1 MSLWLDSF
9 STAFQA
15 VAEIFLL
22 GLIGWTAVRR
32 GIFTEPLIGAFARLM
47 VDLLIPCLLFLA
59 MLRAFDLHKMS
70 EMATMMTFGVAW
82 TLLGMG
88 LAWIGVRVWRHSQ
101 ARAGGK
107 APGRADGAG
116 GAGNEGRDEDRMI
129 LAMSGLQN
137 AFYLPAPLVIALLPA
152 ERRDEGMMYVGA
164 AVIILNFLQWT
175 FGPMLLSSRGSE
187 GKSPAFSSGIGGWL
201 RSGLPPP
208 VIGTLAGCIG
218 SQLPGLQSAALGT
231 APGWAWFIELPLR
244 ALNLLTPSVG
254 PLAMILL
261 GGVLATGSLSS
272 TLRKRPAILVVV
284 IRLILVPALILWVA
298 RRWVP
303 GNAVFFLVLAI
314 EAAAPP
320 ATNLTIIALRYGNQ
334 ARQVSSVLLVSYI
347 VGLITIP
354 LWIGWMGLGSGIGP

>member
-1 MSLWLDSF
+1 
-9 STAFQA
+9 
-15 VAEIFLL
+15 
-22 GLIGWTAVRR
+22 
-32 GIFTEPLIGAFARLM
+32 
-47 VDLLIPCLLFLA
+47 
-59 MLRAFDLHKMS
+59 
-70 EMATMMTFGVAW
+70 
-82 TLLGMG
+82 
-88 LAWIGVRVWRHSQ
+88 
-101 ARAGGK
+101 
-107 APGRADGAG
+107 
-116 GAGNEGRDEDRMI
+116 MI

-137 AFYLPAPLVIALLPA
+137 AFYLPAPLVIALLPP

-175 FGPMLLSSRGSE
+175 LGPILLSSRGHD
-187 GKSPAFSSGIGGWL
+187 GRSPLFSSGVRGFL

-208 VIGTLAGCIG
+208 VIGTLAGCVG
-218 SQLPGLQSAALGT
+218 SQIPGLQSAALGT

-272 TLRKRPAILVVV
+272 TLRKRPAILVVL

-298 RRWVP
+298 RRWIP
-303 GNAVFFLVLAI
+303 GTGVFFLVLAI
-314 EAAAPP
+314 EASAPP

-347 VGLITIP
+347 VGLVTIP
-354 LWIGWMGLGSGIGP
+354 LWIGWMGLGGGP

>member
-1 MSLWLDSF
+1 MWLESF

-22 GLIGWTAVRR
+22 GLIGWTAVKR
-32 GIFTEPLIGAFARLM
+32 GIFTEPLIRAFARLM

-59 MLRAFDLHKMS
+59 MLRAFDLQKMS
-70 EMATMMTFGVAW
+70 EMATMMTLGVAW

-88 LAWIGVRVWRHSQ
+88 VAWVAVRLWQHSD
-101 ARAGGK
+101 ARAVGK
-107 APGRADGAG
+107 AQNNAAQTSG
-116 GAGNEGRDEDRMI
+116 EGPDEDRMI

-137 AFYLPAPLVIALLPA
+137 AFYLPAPLVIALLPPGQ
-152 ERRDEGMMYVGA
+152 RDEGMMYVGA

-175 FGPMLLSSRGSE
+175 LGPILLSSRGSD
-187 GKSPAFSSGIGGWL
+187 GKVASSPLRIRGFSDI
-201 RSGLPPP
+201 RLPPP
-208 VIGTLAGCIG
+208 VIGTLAGCLA
-218 SQLPGLQSAALGT
+218 SQIPGLQSAALGT

-261 GGVLATGSLSS
+261 GGVLATASLST
-272 TLRKRPAILVVV
+272 TLRKRPAILVVLV
-284 IRLILVPALILWVA
+284 RLILVPALILWVA
-298 RRWVP
+298 RRWIP

-334 ARQVSSVLLVSYI
+334 AKQISSVLLVSYI
-347 VGLITIP
+347 VGLVTIP
-354 LWIGWMGLGSGIGP
+354 LWIGWMGLTKGP